1 MVALVLGQNN
11 YSMVRRT
18 GNLIIAYSKAK
29 IISMEAHMLNR
40 LKFDLTLESSRLDEI
55 SYPLTFMCRTIKVLQ
70 HS

>member
-40 LKFDLTLESSRLDEI
+40 LKFDLTL
-55 SYPLTFMCRTIKVLQ
+55 SYPLTLMRRTIKVLQ